1 MGQRQYRFLVIEDD
15 QEMRLLLEDFIQ
27 EEGYEVR
34 STDNGSDA
42 FRLLAKDK
50 FDLIITDV
58 RMPGLSGLDI
68 LPGIKK
74 LQPHSAIIVITA
86 FGSEEVYARAM
97 ERGADGY
104 LEKPISLEKLKILI
118 KKLLFSD
125 RALPSSLPKENVS

>member
-1 MGQRQYRFLVIEDD
+1 MSQKQGRVMVIEDD

-34 STDNGSDA
+34 STDNGSEA
-42 FRLLAKDK
+42 FRILAKDE

-68 LPGIKK
+68 LPGIRK

-86 FGSEEVYARAM
+86 FGSEEVYTRAI

-104 LEKPISLEKLKILI
+104 LEKPISLEQLRIMI
-118 KKLLFSD
+118 KNVISSD
-125 RALPSSLPKENVS
+125 QD